1 MDQIYNGDLGV
12 VNSSCLLFVRLGP
25 SPKLKLQLKGLDQRR
40 TLNSHIITTHPPPP
54 TTNKLFFQFQDTHS
68 VENQYLI

>member
-40 TLNSHIITTHPPPP
+40 TLNSHIITHQQQQQTFLPVPGY
-54 TTNKLFFQFQDTHS
+54 TFS
-68 VENQYLI
+68 